1 MEKML
6 FKLGSEYN
14 YIILDISKF
23 YDILTWERDTPGIFY
38 MWNGNIIKEFNGT
51 NENAFNSQELLEAF
65 KLNK

>member
-1 MEKML
+1 
-6 FKLGSEYN
+6 
-14 YIILDISKF
+14 
-23 YDILTWERDTPGIFY
+23 